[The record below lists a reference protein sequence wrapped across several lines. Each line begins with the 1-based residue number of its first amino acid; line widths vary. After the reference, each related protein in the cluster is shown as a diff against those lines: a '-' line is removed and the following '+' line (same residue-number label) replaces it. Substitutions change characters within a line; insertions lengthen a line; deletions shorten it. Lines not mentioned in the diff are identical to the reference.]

1 MESGV
6 IEKLVALSHHVHPQ
20 LRLNSVWALKN
31 LLFQADS
38 SIKARV
44 MTSLSW
50 PHLLHLVDD
59 EETNVQEQAL
69 NLLRNLACGRESDI
83 EDVISGMGSNGAA
96 LVSVLERKLSG
107 READEIV
114 LQVCILRFFSV
125 R

>member
-1 MESGV
+1 
-6 IEKLVALSHHVHPQ
+6 
-20 LRLNSVWALKN
+20 
-31 LLFQADS
+31 
-38 SIKARV
+38 